1 MSLNEK
7 LDINLL
13 IKSFK
18 VVNIEVFKS
27 YLKEIWLDLTERSE
41 KKKGI
46 DKITFN
52 SYYQLPGILS
62 LRLFSVFNKGH
73 TDYIDMNE
81 FLKGMTSLFC
91 ESFEKTSKFIFD
103 FYDFDKDGL
112 IDKEDI
118 RTVLSYIAL
127 NNENNN
133 SELQGYL
140 NRVNSQKELYNLLEN
155 SFKNVNKEKINYNEF
170 VNIIENT
177 ASDIYISILLFLL
190 DKKPFSKTVIN
201 EYGKNKKIS
210 SPVKISRE
218 KTPKLIASPIIH
230 ESSLISS
237 VILERESKKRKTL
250 SVVMNESQKER
261 LIKGIGKNQN
271 LNEDMQNDRKKFHS
285 GTLIRR
291 TSLSSFVKPKTES
304 KFSNNSIHKINSM
317 MNNNEN
323 EDMIHFIDDD
333 FPEND
338 IEQIPVYRK
347 TKTNL
352 KNIQELSS
360 SHKDIHL
367 NEDKHKA
374 IELMP
379 AYKQNKNNKIDYKDY
394 SETASIKS
402 SENES
407 KNEFNVINLI
417 NDDSNSNDNSN
428 SINNFSY
435 ESESDDDDGK
445 EVVKY
450 EGYLY
455 KMINNNKLKRLWF
468 KLLHKDLYFYKND
481 KETIHKGMHNLSGV
495 FLKEEKPEV
504 FNGITFYSFSVIYP
518 KKTRVYYIDN
528 ELQYKIWVAKLKL
541 ATEYTNLSDIYEITK
556 TLGNGKFGLVK
567 LGINKQTGKNV
578 AIKIMSKKEM
588 TNEDLSLVQTEIEIL
603 KICQHP
609 NIIHL
614 YEVFENEEFFYII
627 MEYCEGGDLFSYL
640 EKRHFHIREDRAC
653 QIIHKIL
660 TALYYI
666 HSYGII
672 HRDIKPENILMTSL
686 DNNADIRIL
695 DFGLS
700 KILGPGEYCI
710 EPYGTL
716 SYVAPEVLLE
726 KSYNKQVDLWSLGI
740 TTYLIVGGSLPFD
753 HIKNDKEIAR
763 QTINDPPPF
772 KGNVWKRVSEEAID
786 FIKKLLVKDPEK
798 RMNIKEALEHE
809 WIKKRFGLK
818 RNSSVDSPLNFH
830 LYTSTG
836 EI

>member
-1 MSLNEK
+1 MSLKEK
-7 LDINLL
+7 LDIDLL

-73 TDYIDMNE
+73 TEYIDMNE
-81 FLKGMTSLFC
+81 FLKGMTNLFC

-140 NRVNSQKELYNLLEN
+140 NRVNSQKELYNLLET
-155 SFKNVNKEKINYNEF
+155 SFKNVNKEKIDYNEF

-177 ASDIYISILLFLL
+177 ASDIYILILLFLL
-190 DKKPFSKTVIN
+190 DKKPFSKIVIN

-218 KTPKLIASPIIH
+218 KKPKLIASPIIH

-237 VILERESKKRKTL
+237 VILERETKKRKTHSL
-250 SVVMNESQKER
+250 IMNESEKER
-261 LIKGIGKNQN
+261 LIKGIEKNKN
-271 LNEDMQNDRKKFHS
+271 LTPENKDERKKYRS
-285 GTLIRR
+285 GTFNRKSPFI
-291 TSLSSFVKPKTES
+291 SFVKQKPES
-304 KFSNNSIHKINSM
+304 KFSNNSIQKINLI
-317 MNNNEN
+317 NNDIN

-333 FPEND
+333 IPEDD
-338 IEQIPVYRK
+338 IDQIPVFRK

-352 KNIQELSS
+352 KNIQDINS

-367 NEDKHKA
+367 NEDKHNK

-379 AYKQNKNNKIDYKDY
+379 AYKQNNNKKEHNNY
-394 SETASIKS
+394 SETSSMKS

-407 KNEFNVINLI
+407 KNEYNVINLI

-541 ATEYTNLSDIYEITK
+541 ATEYTNLSDIYELTK

-567 LGINKQTGKNV
+567 LGINKQTGKQV
-578 AIKIMSKKEM
+578 AIKIMSKREM
-588 TNEDLSLVQTEIEIL
+588 TNEDISLVQTEIEIL

-614 YEVFENEEFFYII
+614 YEVFENEEFYYII
-627 MEYCEGGDLFSYL
+627 MEYCAGGDLFSYL
-640 EKRHFHIREDRAC
+640 EKRHFHIREERAC

-672 HRDIKPENILMTSL
+672 HRDIKPENILMTSNE
-686 DNNADIRIL
+686 NNADIKIL

-786 FIKKLLVKDPEK
+786 FIKKLLIKDPEK
-798 RMNIKEALEHE
+798 RMNIKEALEHD
-809 WIKKRFGLK
+809 WIKKSFGGK
-818 RNSSVDSPLNFH
+818 RNSSVKSPLNFQ